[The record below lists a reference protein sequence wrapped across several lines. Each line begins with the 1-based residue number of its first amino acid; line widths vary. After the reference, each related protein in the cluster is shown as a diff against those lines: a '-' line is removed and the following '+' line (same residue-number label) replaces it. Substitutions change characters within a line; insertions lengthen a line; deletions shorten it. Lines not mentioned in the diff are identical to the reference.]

1 MREIKIGLDT
11 SVALC
16 YSCIIKSHR
25 RQEMKTESV
34 RIGENLLTAL
44 RKEAKI
50 GNRSLRAQI
59 EMTLRAALESQVA
72 RKDK

>member
-1 MREIKIGLDT
+1 
-11 SVALC
+11 
-16 YSCIIKSHR
+16 
-25 RQEMKTESV
+25 MKTESV
-34 RIGENLLTAL
+34 RIGENLLTVL